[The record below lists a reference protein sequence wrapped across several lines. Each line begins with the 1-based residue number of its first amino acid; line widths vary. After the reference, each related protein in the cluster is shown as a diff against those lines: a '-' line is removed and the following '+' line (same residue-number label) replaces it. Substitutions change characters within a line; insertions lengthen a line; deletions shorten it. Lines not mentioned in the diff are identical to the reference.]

1 MGGAT
6 RSFVRESPSS
16 LAPTAIAR
24 QNDPKPRPRAPPL
37 PHNGT
42 HPPRKTR
49 HPSPACRYLW
59 MKSPESAPPAKR
71 VPTSPAFVQ
80 PSFRG
85 APHTQPRSQHP
96 VPRATKTPN
105 SFSQLGKASLCSARP
120 QHLRVEPHLEN
131 AARARH
137 QCHPVEP
144 VLERHQQLLRR
155 PSGAQEPAA
164 LSAVLDLYV
173 RTIGHI
179 VSFR

>member
-6 RSFVRESPSS
+6 RSFVRNSPSS
-16 LAPTAIAR
+16 RAPTAIAR

-59 MKSPESAPPAKR
+59 MKSPESAPPAIP

-105 SFSQLGKASLCSARP
+105 SFLGALGTQNSVRSNAPRDQHALTALILGTRQSLRPLRTRMKENDRSRSRAFIRRRWFLWSLCP
-120 QHLRVEPHLEN
+120 L
-131 AARARH
+131 
-137 QCHPVEP
+137 
-144 VLERHQQLLRR
+144 
-155 PSGAQEPAA
+155 
-164 LSAVLDLYV
+164 
-173 RTIGHI
+173 T
-179 VSFR
+179 